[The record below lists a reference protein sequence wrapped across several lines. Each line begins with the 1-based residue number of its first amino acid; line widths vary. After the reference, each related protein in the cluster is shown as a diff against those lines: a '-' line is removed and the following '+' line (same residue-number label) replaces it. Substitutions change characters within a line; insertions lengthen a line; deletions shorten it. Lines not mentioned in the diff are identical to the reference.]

1 MKITK
6 MSSEALIEMLRT
18 DRLTEEHVRQLD
30 RLIADH
36 PWFAPAR
43 FLRLKALHQLGKL
56 ADSQEK
62 GLAAVLS
69 GDRSHL
75 YSFIRGEV
83 EKVSGISGGDSSE
96 LEFIT
101 GDEGMP
107 GENDNLLMFDDE
119 VVSNKSIPE
128 REEPESDEAASEK
141 SIPEKEDDEM
151 EEPEIDE
158 AVAIPVGVPP
168 DEDEDEGHG
177 EEGSV
182 PFIDPPDDEIY
193 EEGDAGVEEAN
204 SVPVID
210 SLVGREGIA
219 GTGEEPERQEHSE
232 HSDSGQLKQ
241 QESGHPVQQEHMQ
254 PVPTGVS
261 NGDSSNQS
269 IGLIEQFLNSD
280 PGVIKA
286 DKQSSLEGDVSER
299 SVREDDS
306 FITNT
311 LAKIYVKQ
319 GLHAKAIYAYERLS
333 LKYPEKSAYFAAQ
346 IEKIKNNTNI

>member
-1 MKITK
+1 
-6 MSSEALIEMLRT
+6 MSSEALIEMLRA

-43 FLRLKALHQLGKL
+43 FLRLKALHQLGKA
-56 ADSQEK
+56 ADKQET

-75 YSFIRGEV
+75 YRFIHGEV
-83 EKVSGISGGDSSE
+83 ERLSGMAGGDSTE
-96 LEFIT
+96 LEFIA

-107 GENDNLLMFDDE
+107 GEKGDLLMLDDE
-119 VVSNKSIPE
+119 
-128 REEPESDEAASEK
+128 DLSEK

-158 AVAIPVGVPP
+158 AAAIPVGVPP
-168 DEDEDEGHG
+168 DDGDEDVDDGHG
-177 EEGSV
+177 EAGSV
-182 PFIDPPDDEIY
+182 PFIDPPE
-193 EEGDAGVEEAN
+193 
-204 SVPVID
+204 
-210 SLVGREGIA
+210 
-219 GTGEEPERQEHSE
+219 
-232 HSDSGQLKQ
+232 Q
-241 QESGHPVQQEHMQ
+241 QEPGQPVRPVD
-254 PVPTGVS
+254 PVPTGAS
-261 NGDSSNQS
+261 NGNSSNQS

-286 DKQSSLEGDVSER
+286 DKQTSLEGDVSER
-299 SVREDDS
+299 SVKEDDS

>member
-1 MKITK
+1 
-6 MSSEALIEMLRT
+6 MSSEALIEMLRA

-43 FLRLKALHQLGKL
+43 FLRLKALHQLGKV
-56 ADSQEK
+56 ADRQET

-75 YSFIRGEV
+75 YRFIHGEV
-83 EKVSGISGGDSSE
+83 ERLSGMAGGDSSE
-96 LEFIT
+96 LEFIA

-107 GENDNLLMFDDE
+107 GEKGDLLMFDDE
-119 VVSNKSIPE
+119 DV
-128 REEPESDEAASEK
+128 SEK

-158 AVAIPVGVPP
+158 AAAIPVGVPP
-168 DEDEDEGHG
+168 DEDVDDGHG
-177 EEGSV
+177 EAGSV
-182 PFIDPPDDEIY
+182 PFIDPPE
-193 EEGDAGVEEAN
+193 
-204 SVPVID
+204 
-210 SLVGREGIA
+210 
-219 GTGEEPERQEHSE
+219 
-232 HSDSGQLKQ
+232 Q
-241 QESGHPVQQEHMQ
+241 QEPGQPVRPVD
-254 PVPTGVS
+254 PVPTGAS
-261 NGDSSNQS
+261 NGNSSNQS

-286 DKQSSLEGDVSER
+286 DKQTSLEGDVSER
-299 SVREDDS
+299 SVKEDDS

>member
-1 MKITK
+1 
-6 MSSEALIEMLRT
+6 MSSEALIEMLRA

-43 FLRLKALHQLGKL
+43 FLRLKAFHQLGKA
-56 ADSQEK
+56 ADKQET

-75 YSFIRGEV
+75 YRFIHGEV
-83 EKVSGISGGDSSE
+83 ERLSGMSGGDSSE

-101 GDEGMP
+101 GDEGIP
-107 GENDNLLMFDDE
+107 GENGDLLMLDDE
-119 VVSNKSIPE
+119 
-128 REEPESDEAASEK
+128 DLSEK

-158 AVAIPVGVPP
+158 AAAIPVTVPP
-168 DEDEDEGHG
+168 DDGDEDVDYGHG
-177 EEGSV
+177 EAGSV
-182 PFIDPPDDEIY
+182 PFIDP
-193 EEGDAGVEEAN
+193 
-204 SVPVID
+204 
-210 SLVGREGIA
+210 
-219 GTGEEPERQEHSE
+219 QE
-232 HSDSGQLKQ
+232 Q
-241 QESGHPVQQEHMQ
+241 QEPGQQEQQEPGQPEQQEHGQ
-254 PVPTGVS
+254 PVRPVDPVQPGAS
-261 NGDSSNQS
+261 NGNSSNQS
-269 IGLIEQFLNSD
+269 IHLIEQFLNSD

-286 DKQSSLEGDVSER
+286 DKQTSLEGDVSER
-299 SVREDDS
+299 SVKEDDS